1 MSSTTVRK
9 ADVAPLCPLLWG
21 HGGPSACSRGFRP
34 TTFARFFEDMVPL
47 SPSRARQRCVFCQF
61 SFTQKRS
68 CAAVQTA
75 LETVCSSALSLR
87 FQPFGASTTPFSSP
101 RSMALAFHNAL
112 FSPRSMAFG
121 LPQRPFSVLKAWLW
135 VFHNALFSP
144 RSMAL
149 GLQVHM
155 DWTVKAG
162 GLRCKRPALVSQ
174 KHGGWRPQE
183 AECCVCLR
191 NLLDISAL

>member
-34 TTFARFFEDMVPL
+34 TTFARFFEDMVAL
-47 SPSRARQRCVFCQF
+47 SSSRARQRCVFCQF

-87 FQPFGASTTPFSSP
+87 FQPFGASTTPFS
-101 RSMALAFHNAL
+101 A
-112 FSPRSMAFG
+112 
-121 LPQRPFSVLKAWLW
+121 
-135 VFHNALFSP
+135 P

-155 DWTVKAG
+155 DWAVKAG

-183 AECCVCLR
+183 AGCCVCLR

>member
-1 MSSTTVRK
+1 MPASLRAWWACRLHALDKGVYFVNFLSLK
-9 ADVAPLCPLLWG
+9 NGLAQPCKQLL
-21 HGGPSACSRGFRP
+21 
-34 TTFARFFEDMVPL
+34 
-47 SPSRARQRCVFCQF
+47 
-61 SFTQKRS
+61 KRS
-68 CAAVQTA
+68 FHPLFCFV
-75 LETVCSSALSLR
+75 SSPLGLPQR
-87 FQPFGASTTPFSSP
+87 PFQSSKHGFWPSTTP
-101 RSMALAFHNAL
+101 L
-112 FSPRSMAFG
+112 FSPQSMAFG
-121 LPQRPFSVLKAWLW
+121 LPQRSFSVLKAWLS

-174 KHGGWRPQE
+174 KYGGWRPQE
-183 AECCVCLR
+183 ADCSVCLC

>member
-1 MSSTTVRK
+1 MSLPFARFFEGMV
-9 ADVAPLCPLLWG
+9 
-21 HGGPSACSRGFRP
+21 GPSACSRGFRP

-47 SPSRARQRCVFCQF
+47 SPSRARQRCVCCQF

-87 FQPFGASTTPFSSP
+87 FQPFGSSKTPFPSP
-101 RSMALAFHNAL
+101 QSI
-112 FSPRSMAFG
+112 
-121 LPQRPFSVLKAWLW
+121 
-135 VFHNALFSP
+135 
-144 RSMAL
+144 AL

-155 DWTVKAG
+155 DWAVKAG

-183 AECCVCLR
+183 AGCCVCLR
-191 NLLDISAL
+191 NPLYISVL

>member
-21 HGGPSACSRGFRP
+21 HRGPSACSRGFRP
-34 TTFARFFEDMVPL
+34 TTFARFFEDMVGL

-87 FQPFGASTTPFSSP
+87 FQPFGSSKTPFPSP
-101 RSMALAFHNAL
+101 QSI
-112 FSPRSMAFG
+112 AFG

-174 KHGGWRPQE
+174 KYGGWRPQE
-183 AECCVCLR
+183 AGCCVCLC